1 MKKSPSSALAEDG
14 AMRPQISLEDV
25 RKTYRMAGRTVHAL
39 DGVSLDIRPGDFAA
53 ILGAS
58 GSGKTTLMNILGL
71 MDKPGSG
78 KIRIEDLDATKLS
91 SSQRAT
97 YRAREMGFVFQSF
110 NLLPRLTVIQNVM
123 LPLMYER
130 NTRRKPGEPPRVKIA
145 PVRGAIPRPIRN
157 RILRPIA
164 RVARAL
170 HLPGIILRGLDT
182 LVNRA
187 PAAEIRARQ
196 ALERV
201 GLSHRLDHR
210 PTQLSGGERQRVAI
224 ARAIINNPHI
234 ILADEPTGAL
244 DEENSNRVL
253 DLFRE
258 LNAEGV
264 TVLIVTH
271 DPLVADRADRI
282 IRLHAGKIVEDSRR

>member
-1 MKKSPSSALAEDG
+1 
-14 AMRPQISLEDV
+14 MRPQFQLEDV
-25 RKTYRMAGRTVHAL
+25 RKTYRMAGRPVHAL
-39 DGVSLDIRPGDFAA
+39 DGVSVTIDHGEFTA

-58 GSGKTTLMNILGL
+58 GSGKTSLMNVLGL
-71 MDKPGSG
+71 MDKPDSG
-78 KIRIEDLDATKLS
+78 KIRIDDWDATKLS

-97 YRAREMGFVFQSF
+97 YRAREIGFIFQSF

-130 NTRRKPGEPPRVKIA
+130 RQARRTGTVAKEPIES
-145 PVRGAIPRPIRN
+145 VRGALPRPIRN
-157 RILRPIA
+157 KLIRPIA
-164 RVARAL
+164 KIARAL
-170 HLPGIILRGLDT
+170 RMPEWGLHLLDT
-182 LVNRA
+182 LATRA
-187 PAAEIRARQ
+187 PSAELRARR

-224 ARAIINNPHI
+224 ARAIINNPSI

-244 DEENSNRVL
+244 DEDNSTRVL

-264 TVLIVTH
+264 TVVIVTH

-282 IRLHAGKIVEDSRR
+282 IRLHAGKIVEDTRR